1 VAEQRIVLRNCGII
15 DPVNINTYLERD
27 GFRAWEKVRDSMSQ
41 QQVID
46 EIKASGLRGRGG
58 AGFPT
63 GLKWELAHKA
73 PGDQKY
79 IICNADEGEIGT
91 FKDKYILEHDP
102 FTLFEAMIIAGY
114 SIGARKGYIY
124 LRAEYIYLLDML
136 RTALAQVKDRGY
148 LEEFDIEVKL
158 GAGAYV
164 CGEESA
170 LMESIEG
177 KRGEVR
183 FKPPFP
189 PSSGLW
195 EKPTIIN
202 NVETL
207 MNIPPIIA
215 NGGEWFAGFGTEK
228 SKGTKVFSVSGD
240 VEKPGVYEM
249 VLGSTL
255 RELVEV
261 LAHAGNVQM
270 IQVGGAAGRVLPYT
284 MINSVLAFEDVLGAG
299 AIIVYDTS
307 RDILEVLYRTMEF
320 LAEESCGKCTPCREG
335 TTVMCEMLERLYKGE
350 GIESDIGLLE
360 ELSSTMQV
368 ASMCGLGQAAPIPVI
383 DSLKYFRDSYTN
395 RISKNDRSEQL

>member
-1 VAEQRIVLRNCGII
+1 MAEQRIVLHNCGII
-15 DPVNINTYLERD
+15 DPHNIDTYLERG
-27 GFRAWEKVRDSMSQ
+27 GFQALEKVLGSMTQ
-41 QQVID
+41 KEVID

-63 GLKWELAHKA
+63 GLKWELAYNT
-73 PGDQKY
+73 PGEQKY

-102 FTLFEAMIIAGY
+102 FSLIEAIIIAGY
-114 SIGARKGYIY
+114 SLGATKGYIY
-124 LRAEYIYLLDML
+124 LRAEYIYLLDLL
-136 RTALAQVKDRGY
+136 RSALDQVRERNYFKQ
-148 LEEFDIEVKL
+148 FDIDIRL

-207 MNIPPIIA
+207 MNIPSIIA
-215 NGGEWFAGFGTEK
+215 NGAEWFAGFGTEK
-228 SKGTKVFSVSGD
+228 SNGTKVFSVSGD

-249 VLGSTL
+249 ELGSTL
-255 RELVEV
+255 RELVEE
-261 LAHAGNVQM
+261 LALANSIQMVQ
-270 IQVGGAAGRVLPYT
+270 IGGAAGRILPYA
-284 MINSVLAFEDVLGAG
+284 MIDSVLAFEDVLGAG

-350 GIESDIGLLE
+350 GMKSDIDLLE

-383 DSLKYFRDSYTN
+383 DSLNYFRDSYTN
-395 RISKNDRSEQL
+395 RISKNDRSR

>member
-1 VAEQRIVLRNCGII
+1 VPEQRIVLRNCGII
-15 DPVNINTYLERD
+15 DPVNIDTYLERD
-27 GFRAWEKVRDSMSQ
+27 GFRAWEKVRDTMSQ

-114 SIGARKGYIY
+114 SIGAKKGYIY

-136 RTALAQVKDRGY
+136 QNALAQVKDRGY
-148 LEEFDIEVKL
+148 PGEFDIEIKL

-189 PSSGLW
+189 PSRGLW

-261 LAHAGNVQM
+261 IALAGNVQM
-270 IQVGGAAGRVLPYT
+270 VQIGGAAGRILPYK
-284 MINSVLAFEDVLGAG
+284 MIDSVLAFEDVLGAG

-307 RDILEVLYRTMEF
+307 RDILEILYRTMEF

-335 TTVMCEMLERLYKGE
+335 TTVMCEMLGRLYKGE

-368 ASMCGLGQAAPIPVI
+368 ASMCGLGQAAPVPVI
-383 DSLKYFRDSYTN
+383 DSLNYFRDSYTN
-395 RISKNDRSEQL
+395 RILKNDRSKQL

>member
-15 DPVNINTYLERD
+15 DPVNIETYLERD
-27 GFRAWEKVRDSMSQ
+27 GFRAWNKVKDTMSQ

-63 GLKWELAHKA
+63 GLKWELANKA
-73 PGDQKY
+73 PGDRKY

-102 FTLFEAMIIAGY
+102 FSLFEAMLIAGY
-114 SIGARKGYIY
+114 SIGAREGFIY
-124 LRAEYIYLLDML
+124 LRAEYTYLLDKL
-136 RTALAQVKDRGY
+136 QNALAQVKEKG
-148 LEEFDIEVKL
+148 LSGEFDIRIKL

-170 LMESIEG
+170 LMESVEG

-189 PSSGLW
+189 PTSGLW

-215 NGGEWFAGFGTEK
+215 NGAEWFAGFGTEK

-255 RELVEV
+255 RELVEG
-261 LAHAGNVQM
+261 LALAGNVQM
-270 IQVGGAAGRVLPYT
+270 IQVGGAAGRILPYA
-284 MINSVLAFEDVLGAG
+284 MIDSVLAFEDILGAG
-299 AIIVYDTS
+299 AIIVYDAS
-307 RDILEVLYRTMEF
+307 RDILEVLYRTMDF

-335 TTVMCEMLERLYKGE
+335 TTVMCEMLRRLCKGE

-368 ASMCGLGQAAPIPVI
+368 ASMCGLGQAAPVPVI
-383 DSLKYFRDSYTN
+383 DSLNYFRDSYTS
-395 RISKNDRSEQL
+395 RVSKNDRSKQL

>member
-1 VAEQRIVLRNCGII
+1 MAEQRIVLRNCGII
-15 DPVNINTYLERD
+15 DPVNIDTYLEMG
-27 GFRAWEKVRDSMSQ
+27 GFQAWDKVRHTMSQ

-58 AGFPT
+58 AGFST
-63 GLKWELAHKA
+63 GLKWELAQKA
-73 PGDQKY
+73 SGDSKY

-102 FTLFEAMIIAGY
+102 FTLFEAITIAGY

-124 LRAEYIYLLDML
+124 LRAEYVYLLEML
-136 RTALAQVKDRGY
+136 QNALTQVKDKGY
-148 LEEFDIEVKL
+148 LEEFDIEIKL

-189 PSSGLW
+189 PTSGLW

-207 MNIPPIIA
+207 MNIPPIIV
-215 NGGEWFAGFGTEK
+215 NGAEWFAGFGTEK

-240 VEKPGVYEM
+240 VGKPGVYEM
-249 VLGSTL
+249 ELGTTL
-255 RELVEV
+255 RELVEE
-261 LAHAGNVQM
+261 LAIAVNIQMVQ
-270 IQVGGAAGRVLPYT
+270 IGGAAGRILPYA
-284 MINSVLAFEDVLGAG
+284 MIDSVLAFEDVLGAG
-299 AIIVYDTS
+299 AIIVYDSS

-350 GIESDIGLLE
+350 GSESDISLLE
-360 ELSSTMQV
+360 ELSSTMQI
-368 ASMCGLGQAAPIPVI
+368 ASMCGLGQSAPIPVV
-383 DSLKYFRDSYTN
+383 DSLNYFRDSYTN
-395 RISKNDRSEQL
+395 RISKNDRGKQL